1 MAKIVHCRKEPYN
14 IYIGRAKG
22 KKGKW
27 GNPYSHKSGTLAK
40 FKVDTVKEAIE
51 AYNEW
56 IRNGEG
62 KHLLNDL
69 HELEGKVL
77 GCWCGNF
84 TLKDM
89 DNLKCHGQILL
100 NLLADKHIAEALM
113 KAKL

>member
-1 MAKIVHCRKEPYN
+1 MARVVHCRKKPYN
-14 IYIGRAKG
+14 IYIGRPS
-22 KKGKW
+22 KW
-27 GNPYSHKSGTLAK
+27 GNPFSSKQGSTAK
-40 FKVDTVKEAIE
+40 YKVTTVKASIE

-69 HELEGKVL
+69 GELEGKVL

-89 DNLKCHGQILL
+89 DDLKCHGQILL
-100 NLLADKHIAEALM
+100 NLLADKHIAEALI
-113 KAKL
+113 KAK